1 MAEVRGKVS
10 ELEGIVES
18 RDKEIA
24 DLRSENA
31 ALSGKVEQL
40 TELSGLELRNKELDT
55 ANKELIEKVAGLE
68 IVCSTLEEQVKGEG

>member
-18 RDKEIA
+18 RDKDIA

-31 ALSGKVEQL
+31 ALSRKVEQL
-40 TELSGLELRNKELDT
+40 TGLLGLEAQNKELET
-55 ANKELIEKVAGLE
+55 ANKELSEKVAGLE
-68 IVCSTLEEQVKGEG
+68 IVCSTLEEQVKGE